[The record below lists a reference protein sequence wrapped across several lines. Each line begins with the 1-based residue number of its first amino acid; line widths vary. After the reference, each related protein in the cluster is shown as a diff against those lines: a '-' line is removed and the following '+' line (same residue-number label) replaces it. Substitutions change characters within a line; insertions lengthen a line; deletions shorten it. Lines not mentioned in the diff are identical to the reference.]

1 MSDFYSFIKP
11 ALNKLSELN
20 VWDSLF
26 VIRQYLTDAVR
37 NYNLDIPHFERIENH
52 QVCSIPL
59 YIIDFMIF
67 NTFYHYLTK
76 TCILMSFQEEKK
88 RKDYRA
94 TALRA
99 TKTIT
104 KTPGT
109 GHRPV
114 LED

>member
-1 MSDFYSFIKP
+1 
-11 ALNKLSELN
+11 
-20 VWDSLF
+20 
-26 VIRQYLTDAVR
+26 
-37 NYNLDIPHFERIENH
+37 
-52 QVCSIPL
+52 
-59 YIIDFMIF
+59 
-67 NTFYHYLTK
+67 
-76 TCILMSFQEEKK
+76 MSFQEEKKRKEKK

-114 LED
+114 LKD